1 MGFLKEVNQFM
12 IKYGEIALTKTD
24 IFVQMVKLKIEI
36 KKKMMEMD
44 KIKSEAGEYVIS
56 QYEKKEPINESV
68 IKSMADRIILS
79 RQGLEELQVRLDSI
93 KLQLRE
99 NGTEFKDQKQV

>member
-1 MGFLKEVNQFM
+1 MGFLKEINQFM

-44 KIKSEAGEYVIS
+44 KIKLDAGDYVIS
-56 QYEKKEPINESV
+56 QYEKKIQIDENV
-68 IKSMADRIILS
+68 IEAMACRF
-79 RQGLEELQVRLDSI
+79 RNAGHGLEELQARLDGI

-99 NGTEFKDQKQV
+99 NGSELKDKKQS